1 MTGPGWLTAV
11 LAALMVII
19 AGCCLVRLAV
29 WGPRGRLTD
38 PQADAA
44 HVLMGVAMAGML
56 EPGVIAIP
64 DSLWRGVFAA
74 GAAWF
79 GWQAI
84 RAPGRRSLG
93 WSRCGDP
100 VPHAVECGAMLYM
113 LLPSRQASTGTGMT
127 MPALAG
133 PDMAVNPALTVV
145 LAVFMLGYVL
155 WTADQLTAGT
165 RARARPAT
173 AGDGPG
179 AADHDARQATT
190 PLAPRVA
197 GSYKIAMSIAMSY
210 MLLTML

>member
-1 MTGPGWLTAV
+1 MTGPGWVAAMLAV
-11 LAALMVII
+11 LMVII
-19 AGCCLVRLAV
+19 AGCCVARLAV

-74 GAAWF
+74 GAGWF

-84 RAPGRRSLG
+84 RAPRRRSLG
-93 WSRCGDP
+93 WARCGDP

-127 MPALAG
+127 MPAMG
-133 PDMAVNPALTVV
+133 GSGIGVNPALTVA

-155 WTADQLTAGT
+155 RTADQLTTGP
-165 RARARPAT
+165 RGRARPA
-173 AGDGPG
+173 AASDGPG
-179 AADHDARQATT
+179 GASHEAHLATT

-197 GSYKIAMSIAMSY
+197 GSFKIAMSIAMGY